1 MWQTS
6 CLIKHSILLKVC
18 LTELLTSEFI
28 FTLIS
33 QVRRSQLQ
41 VLLAVSGRSR
51 TPMIKL

>member
-18 LTELLTSEFI
+18 LTELLTLEFI

-51 TPMIKL
+51 TLMITL